1 MRKVALEQCGL
12 ETPDGDKSQ
21 RMIPVK
27 GFLRIAVGLRT
38 WRK

>member
-1 MRKVALEQCGL
+1 MRKVALEHCDP
-12 ETPDGDKSQ
+12 ETPKGDKLQ